1 LRSPSAGAWQDHR
14 EKVLYLVVGAW
25 NTLFSYACFSLLY
38 YLLNEHVFSSVILVA
53 SYVLASINGFLGFRY
68 IVFQSRGHPVAEYL
82 RFQLVY
88 LPLLVVNAIALPLF
102 LAYTDLNAY
111 VVQAGWAVFSVIAGY
126 LGNKYFTFRRRGI
139 AEVGP
144 GAAAGGQ
151 PLASAADDTERR
163 R

>member
-1 LRSPSAGAWQDHR
+1 MKPPSSALWRDHR

-38 YLLNEHVFSSVILVA
+38 YLFHEQVFSSVILVVSYAFA
-53 SYVLASINGFLGFRY
+53 SVNGFLGFRY
-68 IVFQSRGHPVAEYL
+68 IVFRSKGHPVAEYL

-88 LPLLVVNAIALPLF
+88 VPLLAVNAVALPLF

-111 VVQAGWAVFSVIAGY
+111 VVQAGWAVVAVVGGY
-126 LGNKYFTFRRRGI
+126 LGNKYFTFRRGTV
-139 AEVGP
+139 AEP
-144 GAAAGGQ
+144 GEL
-151 PLASAADDTERR
+151 PVASAADDTERR